1 MKTPQNTKVVS
12 GMRPTGQLHLGHYH
26 GVLKNWLKLQ
36 EQYECFFFVADW
48 HGLTTEYANPG
59 LIREM
64 RHEVLADWLAVGLDP
79 KRSTLFIQSDVK
91 EHAELHLLLSM
102 ITPVGWLE
110 RVPSFKDVQQE
121 QSSKDLSTYGF
132 LGYPLLQA
140 ADIALYDGTTVPVGV
155 DQVPHIEFAR
165 EVIRRFNHLYGKTL
179 VEPQPLLTAAPK
191 LLGTDRR
198 KMSKSFNNGLY
209 LADSSEA
216 ITKKI
221 MPAITDPARKRR
233 EDPGN
238 PDICLIYDYH
248 KLHSDMATIQR
259 VDQECRTAKI
269 GCVDCKKLMLAQMLP
284 TLEPIRQRR
293 ETWLRDPAA
302 LDQIAE
308 QGRQKAEKVA
318 RATLT
323 RVRQAMKLE

>member
-1 MKTPQNTKVVS
+1 MKPSQKIKVVS

-36 EQYECFFFVADW
+36 EQHECFFFVADW

-64 RHEVLADWLAVGLDP
+64 RREVLADWLAVGLDP
-79 KRSTLFIQSDVK
+79 KRSTLFVQSDVK

-110 RVPSFKDVQQE
+110 RVPSYKDVQQE
-121 QSSKDLSTYGF
+121 QTGKDLSTYGF

-165 EVIRRFNHLYGKTL
+165 EVMRRFNHLYGPTL

-198 KMSKSFNNGLY
+198 KMSKTFNNGLY
-209 LADSSEA
+209 LADSGEA
-216 ITKKI
+216 ISKKI

-248 KLHSDMATIQR
+248 KLHSDTATIQR

-293 ETWLRDPAA
+293 EALLKDTGYLDQVAA
-302 LDQIAE
+302 DGAARARQIAE
-308 QGRQKAEKVA
+308 
-318 RATLT
+318 ATLD
-323 RVRQAMKLE
+323 RVRKAMKLA